1 MSDALFTYGT
11 LQIPEV
17 MEAVAGQVL
26 SWVEAEAPG
35 FTQFRFTD
43 RIYPGMVAREGAT
56 TPGRV
61 YTALSRQAWELL
73 DRFEDPIYRR
83 NLIEVCRADGSKM
96 TAHAYVLPV
105 DQQHLLS
112 SEVWQMDWFIQTHL
126 EGYVSRCRVFYE
138 MITSGRFSGSL
149 SRGSGLHPAGESIP
163 LPREGEASSQNA
175 ES

>member
-17 MEAVAGQVL
+17 MEAVAGPGL

-56 TPGRV
+56 TRGRV

-83 NLIEVCRADGSKM
+83 DLIEVYRSDGTKM
-96 TAHAYVLPV
+96 IAHAYVLPGE
-105 DQQHLLS
+105 QQHLLS
-112 SEVWQMDWFIQTHL
+112 SEIWQVDWFVQTHL

-138 MITSGRFSGSL
+138 TMTSEGSSAAL
-149 SRGSGLHPAGESIP
+149 FGSQGLRPAGGSRP
-163 LPREGEASSQNA
+163 LSGEGEASAQNS